1 MGDPVRYFRST
12 PAVYETV
19 RATLDSAY
27 GYPNSETKTETV
39 IPPASE
45 LAVDAEGRVYLYMSE
60 EYCNYILPSQLLT
73 DLLSSGAVEEMTEAE
88 FWLAVRPT
96 TPNEG

>member
-1 MGDPVRYFRST
+1 VRYFRST

-19 RATLDSAY
+19 RSTLDSAW
-27 GYPNSETKTETV
+27 GYPNSETRTETA
-39 IPPASE
+39 IPPVSQ
-45 LAVDAEGRVYLYMSE
+45 LPLDSDGRVYLYVSE
-60 EYCNYILPSQLLT
+60 EYCNYVLPFELLS
-73 DLLSSGAVEEMTEAE
+73 DLLGSGAVEEITESQ